1 MNDQTNNNA
10 ASNAPATT
18 TAPGAL
24 SDRVRSLRLP
34 DKPAR
39 GGRSAKLPWTL
50 TAVLSVLLLGALGVM
65 GLQVHTAWLAAEEAK
80 KTQESA
86 ENGKSGSSGG
96 STVAAIGEVAHESK
110 GYIIPV
116 HQIQVSPK
124 VSGMIVDLRIYD
136 EKDQPVMD
144 ENGAHMVLME
154 GRRVKKDWSL
164 AKLEDIDYKADYNRA
179 VSSAEMARQQLA
191 ELTRSHQKE
200 IDQARAEFEEADAQ
214 RKQLYLDY
222 QRSSNLRT
230 TSALAARDYEQAESL
245 YRAMDQR
252 ARRLRLASE
261 LMERGP
267 RIDRI
272 KAKEAEI
279 RQADAE
285 VVKTKWRLDN
295 CTVRAPI
302 SGTILTKFAEEGN
315 IVNQL
320 SFNLKGS
327 LCDMADLSDLEVDL
341 TIQERDIARVFKGQK
356 CRVRSEAYPDKV
368 YDGVVSRLM
377 PIADRGKGAVPVRVK
392 LTVPK
397 EEEGVYLKP
406 EMGAVVLFLKAEKK

>member
-1 MNDQTNNNA
+1 M
-10 ASNAPATT
+10 
-18 TAPGAL
+18 
-24 SDRVRSLRLP
+24 
-34 DKPAR
+34 
-39 GGRSAKLPWTL
+39 
-50 TAVLSVLLLGALGVM
+50 
-65 GLQVHTAWLAAEEAK
+65 AK
-80 KTQESA
+80 KTQETTGDAS
-86 ENGKSGSSGG
+86 KSSSSGG
-96 STVAAIGEVAHESK
+96 ATVGEVAHESK
-110 GYIIPV
+110 GYIIPA
-116 HQIQVSPK
+116 HQIQLSPK
-124 VSGMIVDLRIYD
+124 VSGMIVDLHVYD
-136 EKDQPVMD
+136 EKDRPVMD
-144 ENGAHMVLME
+144 ENGAPMVLME
-154 GRRVKKDWSL
+154 GRRVQKDWRV
-164 AKLEDIDYKADYNRA
+164 AKLEDIDYDADYKRA
-179 VSSAEMARQQLA
+179 ASSAEMARQQLA
-191 ELTRSHQKE
+191 ELRRSHQKE
-200 IDQARAEFEEADAQ
+200 IDQARAEFEEAEAQ
-214 RKQLYLDY
+214 RKQLYMDF
-222 QRSSNLRT
+222 QRSANLRT
-230 TSALAARDYEQAESL
+230 GSGIAPREYEQAESQ

-261 LMERGP
+261 LMEKGP
-267 RIDRI
+267 RIDKI

-279 RQADAE
+279 RQMDAE

-341 TIQERDIARVFKGQK
+341 TIQERDISRVFKGQK